1 MEDYFAVQMSAE
13 SHLLVNSCI
22 RNRIFFYGTFA
33 FDNLD
38 LLSRL
43 CVMPEQER
51 TAEGMRRHLAADG
64 AKRAAS
70 NSLSPPRKFDDAS
83 L

>member
-1 MEDYFAVQMSAE
+1 MALSRLTTWI
-13 SHLLVNSCI
+13 S
-22 RNRIFFYGTFA
+22 
-33 FDNLD
+33 
-38 LLSRL
+38 LSRL